1 MVGNR
6 VGRQMCAWL
15 YVCVYHALI
24 CVCENSSYETCEGTR
39 ALAEV

>member
-6 VGRQMCAWL
+6 VGRQMCVWL
-15 YVCVYHALI
+15 YVSIMRVG
-24 CVCENSSYETCEGTR
+24 VCEHSSYETCEGTR